1 MIFGFIIWM
10 KIQKKQLINIFN
22 LSSLD
27 FEIMFVNNVSD
38 DKTIT
43 IIEGITEINGGI
55 KLITPNKNLGVQ
67 SQN

>member
-43 IIEGITEINGGI
+43 IIEGIKEINGGI
-55 KLITPNKNLGVQ
+55 KLITRNKKLGVQ